1 MSYAQTTGGDFTPA
15 EQHAIS
21 MMMCASKTLPEDMW
35 AVAAVQN
42 LACLYAKIEP
52 LLPDVDKAMLVGI
65 GGYIAALGKH
75 EMSAEIQA
83 KMALARAQ
91 GGSAA

>member
-1 MSYAQTTGGDFTPA
+1 VTDFTPH
-15 EQHAIS
+15 ESKIIG
-21 MMMCASKTLPEDMW
+21 MMMKASQTLPDDMW

-52 LLPDVDKAMLVGI
+52 LLLEDERAMMIGI
-65 GGYIAALGKH
+65 GGYIAHQGKA

-83 KMALARAQ
+83 KMAIADAR
-91 GGSAA
+91 GKL